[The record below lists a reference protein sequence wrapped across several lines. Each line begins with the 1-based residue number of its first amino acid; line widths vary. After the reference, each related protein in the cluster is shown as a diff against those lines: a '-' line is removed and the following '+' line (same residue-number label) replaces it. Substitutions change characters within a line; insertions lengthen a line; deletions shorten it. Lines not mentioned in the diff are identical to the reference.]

1 MQLMNRQIVHIDM
14 DAFFVSV
21 ERSRDP
27 SLRGKP
33 VVVGPSK
40 GNRGVVAAASYEVR
54 RFGVHSGQSA
64 AEARRRCPQA
74 LFVQGS
80 YQIYALVSRAIAAIF
95 RSWTP
100 LVEMRSI
107 DEACL
112 DLTGFERVY
121 GPVAGTVEGII
132 SQVREQLGLDLS
144 AGIASNKLVAKIAAG
159 CAKPAGMLRV
169 MPGCEKQFL
178 APLKLSRVPGV
189 GDALAERLGKLSI
202 RTVGELQE
210 LDHKLLIRVFGQAS
224 GDWLYRMA
232 EGKGSEQVHTEREA
246 PKSVGNSI
254 TFKEDSLNRDFLD
267 GMLYHLSEK
276 VGSRVRAQGFVGSTI
291 TLKLRYSDFKTL
303 TRASSI
309 QAPGTD
315 SDMEIFEHARALM
328 RPLLERKIRVRLL
341 GVTLSRLHPS
351 ANQLDIFSAEN
362 QKKLISFY
370 ESLDRLRDKYG
381 YEVIQKG
388 RTHGLDGLRPGRKKR
403 IIDPF
408 HGSPAA

>member
-1 MQLMNRQIVHIDM
+1 MNRQIVHIDM

-27 SLRGKP
+27 ALRGKP

-40 GNRGVVAAASYEVR
+40 GNRGVVAAASYEAR
-54 RFGVHSGQSA
+54 PFGVHSGQPA
-64 AEARRRCPQA
+64 ATARRLCPEA
-74 LFVQGS
+74 VFVQGS
-80 YQIYALVSRAIAAIF
+80 YRTYTLVSQAIAAIF

-121 GPVAGTVEGII
+121 GPVSGTVELII

-159 CAKPAGMLRV
+159 CAKPSGMLRV
-169 MPGCEKQFL
+169 MPGCERQFL

-189 GDALAERLGKLSI
+189 GDALAERLEKLSI

-210 LDHKLLIRVFGQAS
+210 LDCNLLVRVFGKAS
-224 GDWLYRMA
+224 GSWLYRMA
-232 EGKGSEQVHTEREA
+232 SGKGSEQVHTEREV

-254 TFKEDSLNRDFLD
+254 TFREDSLDRDFLD
-267 GMLYHLSEK
+267 GMLYHLCEK
-276 VGSRVRAQGFVGSTI
+276 VGSRVRAIGLVGGTI
-291 TLKLRYSDFKTL
+291 TLKLRYADFKTIS
-303 TRASSI
+303 RATS
-309 QAPGTD
+309 APMPGTD
-315 SDMEIFEHARALM
+315 SDMNIFEHARNLM
-328 RPLLERKIRVRLL
+328 QPLLERKIRVRLL
-341 GVTLSRLHPS
+341 GVTLSKLHHS
-351 ANQLDIFSAEN
+351 VSQLDIFCAEN
-362 QKKLISFY
+362 QKKLIEFY
-370 ESLDRLRDKYG
+370 KGLDLLRDKYG

-388 RTHGLDGLRPGRKKR
+388 RTYGLDGLRHRRRKK
-403 IIDPF
+403 IVDSF
-408 HGSPAA
+408 HGT